1 MSRVRISQF
10 CSFPTDVQNYKPT
23 IFDLKFTSS
32 PNRGHTRSGRESTK
46 NRHEKSE
53 KQNNIRDVWTE
64 RGRKKP
70 IQRKTGMRKGK

>member
-23 IFDLKFTSS
+23 IFDLTFTSS

-46 NRHEKSE
+46 NRHEKVKNRTIYEMSGLKGE
-53 KQNNIRDVWTE
+53 GRNQS
-64 RGRKKP
+64 RGRLE
-70 IQRKTGMRKGK
+70 